1 MARPALVTTRKDLGD
16 INRRQVLADIMF
28 NGPIARSEIA
38 KRVNLTQ
45 ASVSRITKELIEN
58 GFVCEQSNQS
68 NNTRPGRPL
77 VLLEVNPKGGY
88 VIGVA
93 FNLFTQVV
101 TIANLANETLA
112 KRNLKLDDLTDARYV
127 LDEVTKAAHE
137 LLEEVQVSKEQILSC
152 GVAITGAVNPSTG
165 MLRSAPSIQWDSIP
179 VGSYLSNTLELP
191 VFVETVPNA
200 KNLAEYG
207 YGNTKNHSHV
217 ILLNA
222 YHIIGA
228 SFFLN
233 GELYR
238 GFNFHAGVIEN
249 APITTDLGDNTIVKG
264 AARDLVS
271 GKAVLNTYYGEGNIP
286 NQSSASDSV
295 MELINKAN
303 NGESKAIQ
311 AFERAAMAMAEL
323 MKLIK
328 ELLHPEMILLTGP
341 VVNCQSYVTKVRSAL
356 AEHSGISWVD
366 EHLTTSS
373 ISSEFAAQS
382 LALYKSIS
390 EQDLIKQEITS
401 SDKALAV

>member
-1 MARPALVTTRKDLGD
+1 MTRPALVTTRKDLGD

-45 ASVSRITKELIEN
+45 ASVSRITRELIEN
-58 GFVCEQSNQS
+58 GLVCEHSNQNS
-68 NNTRPGRPL
+68 NQNNNTRPGRPL
-77 VLLEVNPKGGY
+77 VQLKVNPTGGY

-101 TIANLANETLA
+101 TIANLANKTLA
-112 KRNLKLDDLTDARYV
+112 KRNLKLDNLTDARYI
-127 LDEVTKAAHE
+127 LDEVTRTANE
-137 LLEEVQVSKEQILSC
+137 LLEEVNVSKEQVLSC

-165 MLRSAPSIQWDSIP
+165 MLRSAPSIEWDSVP
-179 VGSYLSNTLELP
+179 VGSYLNEKLDLP
-191 VFVETVPNA
+191 IFVETVPNA

-207 YGNTKNHSHV
+207 YGNTRNHSHV

-249 APITTDLGDNTIVKG
+249 APITTEYTKG

-271 GKAVLNTYYGEGNIP
+271 GKAVLNTYYGKGNIP

-295 MELINKAN
+295 LELIDKAN
-303 NGESKAIQ
+303 NGEAKAIE
-311 AFERAAMAMAEL
+311 AFEQAATALAEL

-328 ELLHPEMILLTGP
+328 ELLQPEMILLTGP
-341 VVNCQSYVTKVRSAL
+341 VVNCVSYVNKVRTILEAHAGL
-356 AEHSGISWVD
+356 NWVD
-366 EHLTTSS
+366 NHFKTSN

-390 EQDLIKQEITS
+390 EQDLPIQDLMS
-401 SDKALAV
+401 NHKALAI